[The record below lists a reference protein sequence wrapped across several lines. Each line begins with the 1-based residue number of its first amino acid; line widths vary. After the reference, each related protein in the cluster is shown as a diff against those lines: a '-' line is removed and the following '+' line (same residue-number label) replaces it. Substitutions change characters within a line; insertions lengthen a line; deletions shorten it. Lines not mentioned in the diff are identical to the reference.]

1 MLLIWFLILFFL
13 LLILSQIFLA
23 HFYDFYESE
32 GFTDASNNS
41 DASNNTQ
48 FQSYSTNPP
57 NNSALSLAQQNQ
69 NNIMYLNNR
78 LSNISHLKNVVHDL
92 SGNVTNLSSQVSQL
106 MQAQQNAG
114 VQVAPS
120 SPPTISGTTD

>member
-1 MLLIWFLILFFL
+1 MLLIWFLIVFFL
-13 LLILSQIFLA
+13 LLIFSQIFLA
-23 HFYDFYESE
+23 HFNESVE

-41 DASNNTQ
+41 GTDASNNTQ

-57 NNSALSLAQQNQ
+57 NNSTLALAQQNE
-69 NNIMYLNNR
+69 NNIIYLNNQ
-78 LSNISHLKNVVHDL
+78 LSGISHLKNVIHDL

-114 VQVAPS
+114 VQAAPS